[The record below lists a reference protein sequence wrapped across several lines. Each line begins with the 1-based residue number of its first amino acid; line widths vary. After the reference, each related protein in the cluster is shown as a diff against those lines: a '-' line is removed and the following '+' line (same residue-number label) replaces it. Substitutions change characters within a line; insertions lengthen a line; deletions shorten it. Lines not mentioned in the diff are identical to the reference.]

1 MSGVRR
7 DRFKG
12 FTLSWGAV
20 GVSFVVSDEVL
31 LVCLMASVSI
41 HAALAWSTAKASQH
55 IGNDVRAAVL
65 SLERTIEQTASLD
78 LPGNLV
84 DDVTNTIQAEMSALI
99 EDTLGSMHVPTA
111 ADHLF
116 GALGTWVQARVMK
129 DMGGLEAMAGAL
141 VSPDAAQD
149 AEGVPTV

>member
-1 MSGVRR
+1 M
-7 DRFKG
+7 KG
-12 FTLSWGAV
+12 FALAWGAV
-20 GVSFVVSDEVL
+20 GVSFVVSAEVL
-31 LVCLMASVSI
+31 LVCLVASVSI
-41 HAALAWSTAKASQH
+41 HAALAWSAARASQH
-55 IGNDVRAAVL
+55 IGHDVRAAVL
-65 SLERTIEQTASLD
+65 SLERSIEQTANLD

-84 DDVTNTIQAEMSALI
+84 DDVTNTIQAELSALI

-141 VSPDAAQD
+141 VTPDASQD
-149 AEGVPTV
+149 AESVPTV

>member
-1 MSGVRR
+1 M
-7 DRFKG
+7 
-12 FTLSWGAV
+12 
-20 GVSFVVSDEVL
+20 SFVVSDEVL

-55 IGNDVRAAVL
+55 IGHDVRAAVL
-65 SLERTIEQTASLD
+65 SLERSIERTADLD

-84 DDVTNTIQAEMSALI
+84 DDVTNTIQAELSALI

-141 VSPDAAQD
+141 VSPDASQD